1 MERESFPCQAIL
13 DSISDGVFTVG
24 PDWTVTSF
32 NRAATEITGIPEK
45 EALGRLCSE
54 VFRSSLCGS
63 ECPLRNTVRLGKPVI
78 GRSCYIVNGEG
89 EKIPVSISTAVLKN
103 SRGEVIGGAETF
115 RDLREIETLRREL
128 TGRFTIGDLVS
139 RSPSMNRVF
148 ELIPVV
154 AATRTTVLIG
164 GETGTGKE
172 VTARAIH
179 AESPWREEP
188 FVAVNCAA
196 LPEPL
201 LESELF
207 GYRKGAFTGAD
218 RDKPGRFA
226 QAGNGTL
233 FLDEIG
239 EMPPAVQVKLL
250 RVLQE
255 KTFEPLGSVKPEP
268 CGARIIAATHRDLA
282 ALVREGKFREDL
294 YYRINVV
301 RIDLPPLR
309 DRKED
314 IPLLADHF
322 VERFNVQQQ
331 RRISGFSHEAL
342 SLLAAWSWPG
352 NIRELQ
358 NVTER
363 AFVLCPGPVIGLE
376 CLPEEIRGR
385 RSGGSGTL
393 TEIRR
398 SSEEQLLIDVLERCD
413 GNRSKA
419 ARELGIDRTTLYRKM
434 VRYGIQPGSFGEPN

>member
-1 MERESFPCQAIL
+1 VDSEPFQCQAIL

-24 PDWTVTSF
+24 PDWKVTSF
-32 NRAATEITGIPEK
+32 NRAAEEITGISGK

-54 VFRSSLCGS
+54 VFRSSLCGAD
-63 ECPLRNTVRLGKPVI
+63 CPLKKTVASGRPVI
-78 GRSCYIVNGEG
+78 GRSCYIVRGDG
-89 EKIPVSISTAVLKN
+89 EKIPVSISTAALKN

-128 TGRFTIGDLVS
+128 TGRFTIGDLVT
-139 RSPSMNRVF
+139 RSPAMNRVF

-179 AESPWREEP
+179 SESPWKEEP
-188 FVAVNCAA
+188 FVAVNCSA

-207 GYRKGAFTGAD
+207 GYCKGAFTGAD

-255 KTFEPLGSVKPEP
+255 KVFEPLGSVKPEKS
-268 CGARIIAATHRDLA
+268 GARIIAATHRDLDE
-282 ALVREGKFREDL
+282 LVRQGKFREDL

-314 IPLLADHF
+314 LPLLAAHF
-322 VERFNVQQQ
+322 VERFNLQQQ
-331 RRISGFSHEAL
+331 RKIGGFSHEAL
-342 SLLAAWSWPG
+342 SLLMAWRWPG

-376 CLPEEIRGR
+376 YLPEELIGR
-385 RSGGSGTL
+385 RTDGNGTL
-393 TEIRR
+393 AGLRR
-398 SSEEQLLIDVLERCD
+398 SSEEQLLRDALERC
-413 GNRSKA
+413 GGSRTRA
-419 ARELGIDRTTLYRKM
+419 AKELGINRATLYRKM
-434 VRYGIQPGSFGEPN
+434 VRYGLMEYPGSVSE